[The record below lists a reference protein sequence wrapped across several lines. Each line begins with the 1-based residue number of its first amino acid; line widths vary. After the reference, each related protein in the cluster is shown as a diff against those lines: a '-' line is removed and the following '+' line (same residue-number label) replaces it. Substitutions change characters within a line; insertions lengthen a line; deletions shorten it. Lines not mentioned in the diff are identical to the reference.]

1 MSKKDGALLALFAYA
16 LLATLGLAG
25 QWSEKAAWR
34 QQYERQAELSKIET
48 DAAEWN
54 QRAQANLREARD
66 RLDAVR
72 RGEQVGP
79 PVGMR

>member
-34 QQYERQAELSKIET
+34 QQYERQAELAKIET
-48 DAAEWN
+48 DAVNWN
-54 QRAQANLREARD
+54 QRIQAQLRESRD